1 MADPNSYLDMP
12 VDQGEDGSTIVTSR
26 VFWIQMILLLGYSAL
41 LGLSLLLLGY
51 MRYNR
56 KGALRGNTTAAQ
68 KILLP
73 AFEPLLWILVVAT
86 GVYATYFAL
95 ALYLKL
101 YTDSFPKRDSEIFYS
116 GRQFVLVLV
125 VVLMLQKSV
134 SRPAIWRAVLIS
146 ICLST
151 YTIPIIWILASADY
165 LSSEQLFVVQV
176 LTRLLLAFVFIY
188 VIIWPPVRATKYT
201 LRGYCCFV
209 LVYHVFSP
217 ISTGL
222 QTFNHPFAGEL
233 ISYIV
238 LVWISMAPL
247 MIWRVL
253 KADTEYWRGMGER
266 MCALENILRQTHNIN
281 DRMSSHG
288 LHLLIELHRN
298 FVIDFAYLD
307 VQRRIGAG
315 SSSVVFKGLLKGKMP
330 VAIKMYMPQDF
341 NEETVAAFSYEAA
354 VCASL
359 HHPNIVHFHG
369 MCVIPPKIGLV
380 SELCQGSLE
389 DVLQWQAHNESSE
402 RDEAEFEQQ
411 QLLVS
416 VAFMLDAAR
425 AVAYLHSFSPPFLHR
440 DVKPANYLV
449 DKNNRVKLT
458 DFGASRNIP
467 TEQLLQRSAVIRET
481 GDLEAARRQNRVKMT
496 VTGTV
501 DYMAPEVIS
510 GRSGL
515 ASYDESSDIFSLAM
529 TFWDILHPGYEKYP
543 SWSSNHLRIFEHV
556 IDGYRPEFHNVAA
569 PVELRSLIARSWEN
583 DPALRPSAF
592 QVVGE
597 LRAIQE
603 ELLSELALQLS
614 GDLERTGRTLVCESD
629 SRTPL
634 QRCYNGEDVLRC
646 LVERQAVGSEMDGVR
661 VGNALMDNGLLHHL
675 HHAQPFVN
683 SSAMMYFFD
692 ETKVN
697 VVEPVAIL
705 EADATEDE
713 DESDDLEPMASACKL
728 RLHKSFS
735 PRHPF
740 SYLTSSFSS
749 RSVTRSA
756 LDSSSTES
764 TDDALLDSHSFC
776 ACSKLGQG
784 MDAAKA
790 TRRRHKRHHQC
801 NSNKHQPHNTHDH
814 DYALFK
820 PKKFKVITEELSQHL
835 LDIQ

>member
-1 MADPNSYLDMP
+1 MTDPNAYLDMP
-12 VDQGEDGSTIVTSR
+12 VDQEDVETTTVTNR
-26 VFWIQMILLLGYSAL
+26 VFWVQMILLLGYSAL
-41 LGLSLLLLGY
+41 LALCLILLGY

-56 KGALRGNTTAAQ
+56 KGALRGNANAAQ

-86 GVYATYFAL
+86 GVYVTYFAL
-95 ALYLKL
+95 ALYLKM
-101 YTDSFPKRDSEIFYS
+101 YTDSFPKRDIEIFYS

-134 SRPAIWRAVLIS
+134 SRPAIWRTVLIS
-146 ICLST
+146 IGLST
-151 YTIPIIWILASADY
+151 YTIPIVWILTTNYSPSPAT
-165 LSSEQLFVVQV
+165 LFLVQV
-176 LTRLLLAFVFIY
+176 LTRLLLALVFIY
-188 VIIWPPVRATKYT
+188 VIIWPPARSTKRA

-209 LVYHVFSP
+209 LVYQVFNP
-217 ISTGL
+217 ISNGL
-222 QTFNHPFAGEL
+222 QTYNHVLAGHL

-238 LVWISMAPL
+238 LIWISMAPV

-253 KADTEYWRGMGER
+253 RADTEHWRGMGER
-266 MCALENILRQTHNIN
+266 MCALENILRQTQNVN

-307 VQRRIGAG
+307 VQRRIGVG
-315 SSSVVFKGLLKGKMP
+315 SSSVVFKGLLKGKTP

-359 HHPNIVHFHG
+359 HHPNIVQFHG

-380 SELCQGSLE
+380 SELCKGSLA
-389 DVLQWQAHNESSE
+389 DILQFRAHNESAEMDESE
-402 RDEAEFEQQ
+402 LERQ

-416 VAFMLDAAR
+416 IAYMLDAAR

-440 DVKPANYLV
+440 DVKPANFLV
-449 DKNNRVKLT
+449 DENNRVKLT

-467 TEQLLQRSAVIRET
+467 IEQLLQRSAIIRAT

-515 ASYDESSDIFSLAM
+515 ASYDESSDVFSLAM

-543 SWSSNHLRIFEHV
+543 SWNSNHLRIFEHV

-569 PVELRSLIARSWEN
+569 PAELRSLIARAWESE
-583 DPALRPSAF
+583 PSLRPSAF

-603 ELLSELALQLS
+603 ELLSELALELS
-614 GDLERTGRTLVCESD
+614 GDLERSGRTLVCESD

-646 LVERQAVGSEMDGVR
+646 LLERQAIGTDMDGIR
-661 VGNALMDNGLLHHL
+661 VGNALMDTGLLHHL

-683 SSAMMYFFD
+683 SGAMMYFFD

-697 VVEPVAIL
+697 LVEPVAIL
-705 EADATEDE
+705 EAEATEDE
-713 DESDDLEPMASACKL
+713 DEADEIERCENVSKL
-728 RLHKSFS
+728 RSYKSFS

-740 SYLTSSFSS
+740 SFLASSFSS

-756 LDSSSTES
+756 IDSSSTES
-764 TDDALLDSHSFC
+764 TDDAVLVNHSFC

-784 MDAAKA
+784 VDAVKA
-790 TRRRHKRHHQC
+790 TRRHHRRHRQHS
-801 NSNKHQPHNTHDH
+801 SNKHQPHNNHDH

-835 LDIQ
+835 LDIH